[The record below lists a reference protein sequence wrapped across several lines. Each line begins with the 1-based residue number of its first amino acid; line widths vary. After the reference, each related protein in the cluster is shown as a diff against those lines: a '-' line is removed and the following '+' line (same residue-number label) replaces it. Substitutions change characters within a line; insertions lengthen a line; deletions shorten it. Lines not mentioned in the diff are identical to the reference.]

1 MALLLPSCWVV
12 GQGKQVGGS
21 PGINTELSNIVVL
34 YFSHPGQRLVGIDR
48 P

>member
-1 MALLLPSCWVV
+1 MALFLPLCWVV

-34 YFSHPGQRLVGIDR
+34 YFSHPGQRLVGIDK